1 MVEVERT
8 TKGVKGAKSAAGSTS
23 NGLDQVKNR
32 VDKLEKK

>member
-8 TKGVKGAKSAAGSTS
+8 TKGAKSAAGSTS

-32 VDKLEKK
+32 VDKLENK